1 MNILLIDD
9 ANKEVPAIR
18 IKLKRRYNITCILSP
33 ESLSYVPCLYKYDLV
48 VINCVFFR
56 RDKLNLCRAIK
67 SYDSSI
73 PILVLGTIGVV
84 SYKVAILDSGA
95 DDFLLKPFAI
105 AELHARIRVLLRRY
119 KKDRDRTI
127 LRVHDLVFD
136 TTTKRAY
143 RENVHLDLRPKEARI
158 LEFLLQNTGRVISR
172 GMILDHVW
180 KSNYE
185 IYDTIVCVH
194 MKYLRDKVDAAFPKK
209 LIKTVYG
216 FGYTIE

>member
-1 MNILLIDD
+1 MNVLLIEDT
-9 ANKEVPAIR
+9 NKEVPVIK
-18 IKLKRRYNITCILSP
+18 IKLKRKYNVTYILSS
-33 ESLSYVPCLYKYDLV
+33 ESFLHIKSLYKYDLV
-48 VINCVFFR
+48 IINCIFFR
-56 RDKLNLCRAIK
+56 RDKLNLCKSIK

-95 DDFLLKPFAI
+95 DDFLLKPIAV

-119 KKDRDRTI
+119 KRDRDRTI
-127 LRVHDLVFD
+127 LRAHDLVFD

-143 RENVHLDLRPKEARI
+143 RENVRLDLRPKEARI
-158 LEFLLQNTGRVISR
+158 LEFLLQNSGRVISR

-180 KSNYE
+180 KSNLE

-194 MKYLRDKVDAAFPKK
+194 IKNLRDKVDGTFPNK